1 MMAFDIIKIIG
12 GMNPFKKKTVSPAG
26 GSYAPGASAPSAGS
40 YDSAYPSQ
48 PQYPSQPPYASQNY
62 PSQYPPPYP
71 TQAYPP
77 SQAYAS
83 PYPSQPQ
90 DDAIRTKLNLVLS
103 EIDTLKAQLQAL
115 NEKLSLVEEY
125 LKQPRMR

>member
-12 GMNPFKKKTVSPAG
+12 SMNPFKKKTVAPADISYAQSSSATPS
-26 GSYAPGASAPSAGS
+26 GSYASA
-40 YDSAYPSQ
+40 
-48 PQYPSQPPYASQNY
+48 YPSQPPYASQNY

-77 SQAYAS
+77 AQTYAS

-103 EIDTLKAQLQAL
+103 EIDTLKAQLQSL
-115 NEKLSLVEEY
+115 NEKLSLIEEY
-125 LKQPRMR
+125 FKQPRTR